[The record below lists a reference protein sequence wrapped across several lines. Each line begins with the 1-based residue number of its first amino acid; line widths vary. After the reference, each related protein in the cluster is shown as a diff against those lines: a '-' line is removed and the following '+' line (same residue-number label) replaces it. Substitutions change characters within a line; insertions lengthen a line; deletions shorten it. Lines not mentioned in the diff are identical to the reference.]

1 MGTYQSSELSNTLTF
16 CGHCSNICFQ
26 TRFTGQGYFGTLL
39 ISQLLEFLSFANTL
53 SNRTITITGIIVCV
67 FVGLG
72 FLCGGYG
79 INKHDDLAGLI
90 CCTVL
95 NMGIITIGTIIILV
109 FAVKGRNLLDVK
121 IQALD

>member
-1 MGTYQSSELSNTLTF
+1 MWTRPTIPWALT
-16 CGHCSNICFQ
+16 CDGPKTRQNIFDAIQ
-26 TRFTGQGYFGTLL
+26 D
-39 ISQLLEFLSFANTL
+39 ANIAREGPES